1 MRLRKSRNGLA
12 DWGINVKIGKILV
25 PLAAALLLT
34 ACSSEPRQFIMEEHP
49 SHIIDTQTKESTT
62 DNKDTDNSENS
73 STTDF
78 SESPNAS
85 QFVSNESSG
94 TSDSA
99 KNIETGLIR
108 EQILNG
114 SEGEIHYSYYLP
126 ESYDGTRKFPM
137 MVTLPGYD
145 MMWFGENSSGSNV
158 SWSGFRAWTELD
170 EEMIVVSAQLTDWHK
185 KSARQANELAQYF
198 VDNFAVDTNR
208 IYAAG
213 YSAGG
218 ETMSQAVSLRPE
230 LYAAYLH
237 GASQW
242 DGEFAPLAE
251 SGVAV
256 YVYMAESDEYYGSQK
271 ARDAYNGL
279 LKAYRERGFSDDA
292 IDRKLHLEIPNDEF
306 FNSRGIYNYH
316 GGGNIVFDDKNVL
329 DWIISHTKQE

>member
-12 DWGINVKIGKILV
+12 DWIINVKIGKNLV

-34 ACSSEPRQFIMEEHP
+34 ACSSEPRQFVMEEHP

-62 DNKDTDNSENS
+62 NNTDNSENS

-99 KNIETGLIR
+99 NNIETGLIR

-145 MMWFGENSSGSNV
+145 MMWFGENS
-158 SWSGFRAWTELD
+158 
-170 EEMIVVSAQLTDWHK
+170 
-185 KSARQANELAQYF
+185 
-198 VDNFAVDTNR
+198 
-208 IYAAG
+208 
-213 YSAGG
+213 
-218 ETMSQAVSLRPE
+218 
-230 LYAAYLH
+230 
-237 GASQW
+237 
-242 DGEFAPLAE
+242 
-251 SGVAV
+251 
-256 YVYMAESDEYYGSQK
+256 
-271 ARDAYNGL
+271 
-279 LKAYRERGFSDDA
+279 
-292 IDRKLHLEIPNDEF
+292 
-306 FNSRGIYNYH
+306 
-316 GGGNIVFDDKNVL
+316 
-329 DWIISHTKQE
+329 